1 MINLMVEAS
10 KILVK
15 SWGEEIEKGGGVID
29 INIKSNMRRFSG
41 DVISRTSSGSN
52 YEQGQEIF
60 RKLRSLSTTISTKIH
75 SPILSG
81 TE

>member
-15 SWGEEIEKGGGVID
+15 SWGEEIEKGGGVAD
-29 INIKSNMRRFSG
+29 INIDSDMRRFSG
-41 DVISRTSSGSN
+41 DVISRACFGSN
-52 YEQGQEIF
+52 YEEGKEIF
-60 RKLRSLSTTISTKIH
+60 SKLRALSTSISTKIH
-75 SPILSG
+75 SSWFSG